1 MDRFFGFDLGDAE
14 SAVSRLEKEDGS
26 TPEMLTICGE
36 KSFIT
41 AYALLQSGEL
51 QIGERACYTADAVR
65 RKIRF
70 KSRFLTDPSSEEDV
84 RRFAA
89 GVLGELYGS
98 GDLIRHED
106 CCFYIGCPAGW
117 NRNAREDYRAIFEK
131 VGYPPAKIIS
141 ESRAA
146 MVSACQSRHLQIG
159 YDILSK
165 PVLVVDIGSST
176 TDFAYICNGKEVE
189 MQTAGE
195 VRLGGGI
202 MDEILLEQA
211 GRSSESEGAFRELFK
226 KSEPWKSYCE
236 FAARRLKEKYFSD
249 EGYWSENPCTESV
262 LVRSAGT
269 APLRLRIAMDKD
281 TAKRLLEQKAESLG
295 GRSFKDV
302 FVQSLRDVKEHIS
315 GEQPDLLFL
324 TGGVS
329 KLPAIKGLCRDVFP
343 DAVVITGAEPEFSV
357 SKGLAWCGRID
368 EELREFKAELDT
380 LKNSTKVEDIVAGKI
395 NDLYRAVVDVVVEPI
410 LYNAALPVFEQW
422 RNGEIRRL
430 SDADPILQ
438 SEIEKWL
445 HTDEAR
451 ELLMKPI
458 TRWLKPVSDA
468 LEEYTEPIC
477 IRHNVPYTALSLS
490 SYLSASDLDIRI
502 DAKNVFPVEELTWL
516 IDSII
521 TLIVS
526 LLCGGTGVALISS
539 GPTGILTGAFL
550 SILVLLM
557 GKTRMEKAL
566 LTADIPKITR
576 KLVPKGAFR
585 TRMKSMSSTIKSG
598 FYKNLEGEKN
608 EEITERLVEEISVQI
623 EQCLTKMAEVV
634 EIPLG

>member
-70 KSRFLTDPSSEEDV
+70 KSRFLTDPTSEEDV

-211 GRSSESEGAFRELFK
+211 VRSSESEGAFRELFK

-585 TRMKSMSSTIKSG
+585 TRMKSMSSTIKAG